1 MDNNQIFNA
10 WWSLLNDSTKQ
21 WQQIFDTEQVNARR
35 TRASKTGRQN
45 PTNDR
50 DSAHGTH
57 APSSDEN
64 KHGGKT
70 DQWQSLFSQWQE
82 TFQQTMEQVLA
93 QPGTGVTSRAIPGM
107 ELWME
112 LGRMW
117 LEAATAAKDKGPTAW
132 TSFLDTEGRD
142 KLADLW
148 RSAIEQLADHL
159 ASMPLGSDRPATLLR
174 ALASITDLGQTVG
187 QNLAAP
193 WIRVLDDLN
202 SAWSKMLHG
211 DHRAFQTFVHQWRD
225 AYDES
230 FGLFF
235 RAPAMGLTRE
245 YQQRLLRSFDAYVE
259 YLICLQE
266 FVAVLDKVGA
276 DAARRWIAHLT
287 ALKTDEGIPTHRDLY
302 RKWLDIFETTYNEVF
317 RTPEYAKLQAK
328 VVDSA
333 LRFKRKLDQA
343 VEDLFKLLPIPTD
356 SEMADLYKTVYE
368 LKKLVRSQNQRIET
382 LESQIAHFRTDAQG
396 GS

>member
-1 MDNNQIFNA
+1 
-10 WWSLLNDSTKQ
+10 
-21 WQQIFDTEQVNARR
+21 
-35 TRASKTGRQN
+35 
-45 PTNDR
+45 
-50 DSAHGTH
+50 
-57 APSSDEN
+57 
-64 KHGGKT
+64 
-70 DQWQSLFSQWQE
+70 
-82 TFQQTMEQVLA
+82 
-93 QPGTGVTSRAIPGM
+93 
-107 ELWME
+107 
-112 LGRMW
+112 
-117 LEAATAAKDKGPTAW
+117 
-132 TSFLDTEGRD
+132 
-142 KLADLW
+142 
-148 RSAIEQLADHL
+148 
-159 ASMPLGSDRPATLLR
+159 
-174 ALASITDLGQTVG
+174 
-187 QNLAAP
+187 
-193 WIRVLDDLN
+193 
-202 SAWSKMLHG
+202 
-211 DHRAFQTFVHQWRD
+211 
-225 AYDES
+225 
-230 FGLFF
+230 
-235 RAPAMGLTRE
+235 MGLTRE